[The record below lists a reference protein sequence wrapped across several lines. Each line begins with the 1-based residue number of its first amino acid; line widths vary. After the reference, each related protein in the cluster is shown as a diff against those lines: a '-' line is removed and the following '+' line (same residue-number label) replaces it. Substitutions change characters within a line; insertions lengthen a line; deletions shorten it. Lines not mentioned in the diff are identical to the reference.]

1 MSPLAGAAL
10 FAVLLVALVVGF
22 LLVMTFNSVIALRTR
37 IDKAWGNVEVA
48 LKQRYDQLAELVA
61 AVRDLMARAPAPR
74 SLAAVASAFA
84 KAKPKDVEAPTASE
98 PL

>member
-37 IDKAWGNVEVA
+37 IDKA
-48 LKQRYDQLAELVA
+48 
-61 AVRDLMARAPAPR
+61 
-74 SLAAVASAFA
+74 
-84 KAKPKDVEAPTASE
+84 
-98 PL
+98 

>member
-48 LKQRYDQLAELVA
+48 LKQA
-61 AVRDLMARAPAPR
+61 MTSSR
-74 SLAAVASAFA
+74 SSS
-84 KAKPKDVEAPTASE
+84 PPSGT
-98 PL
+98 